1 MIVGF
6 FIALIFMVMQVGIVS
21 YLVYNLYS
29 KNEEAIK
36 SINEEDVKSAF
47 NLRKVVVLENS
58 VSLLFYGVLISDKEI
73 LHFGR
78 GELLTV
84 AILASIGVMMVYLYM
99 FDNFIEKV
107 KKFNENKKE
116 NIIA

>member
-6 FIALIFMVMQVGIVS
+6 FIALIFMIMQIGIVS

-29 KNEEAIK
+29 KNEETIK
-36 SINEEDVKSAF
+36 SINEDDIKSAL
-47 NLRKVVVLENS
+47 NLKKVVVLENS
-58 VSLLFYGVLISDKEI
+58 VSLLLYGVLISNREI
-73 LHFGR
+73 LDFGR

-84 AILASIGVMMVYLYM
+84 VILASIGVMMVYLYM
-99 FDNFIEKV
+99 FDNFMEKV
-107 KKFNENKKE
+107 KKFNESKQE